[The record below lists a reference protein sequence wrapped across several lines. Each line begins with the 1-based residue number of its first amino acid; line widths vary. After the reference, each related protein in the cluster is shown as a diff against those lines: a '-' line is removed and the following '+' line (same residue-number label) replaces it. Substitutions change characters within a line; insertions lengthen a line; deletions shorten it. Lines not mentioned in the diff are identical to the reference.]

1 MYITEERHTMFYDN
15 PSVPSGWVE
24 VQLSWCDGDNALIPN
39 KPYDGEFWVEFKNST
54 GYLSGF
60 TKAFYYLCA
69 PSVRYEVERAF
80 KDFLRYCGIRVGFVI
95 KEAHAFYINADE
107 AEYIVNFEGIPGQG
121 IVQCSAWRDSGP
133 VVNMDIM
140 GIDIMCERELLRRV
154 YSVLKHR

>member
-69 PSVRYEVERAF
+69 PSVRYE
-80 KDFLRYCGIRVGFVI
+80 
-95 KEAHAFYINADE
+95 
-107 AEYIVNFEGIPGQG
+107 EGI
-121 IVQCSAWRDSGP
+121 
-133 VVNMDIM
+133 
-140 GIDIMCERELLRRV
+140 
-154 YSVLKHR
+154 